1 MATITVTITDNQV
14 IGAKDHFGTQN
25 NTEAV
30 ALFNEWLDNHLDQW
44 YADYLQKDIDAIS
57 AALIADPTQMLAVMQ
72 LLGLV

>member
-25 NTEAV
+25 NAEAV
-30 ALFNEWLDNHLDQW
+30 DLFNEWLDNHLDQW
-44 YADYLQKDIDAIS
+44 YADYLKKDIDAIS
-57 AALIADPTQMLAVMQ
+57 AALVADPTQLLAVMQ